1 MAFRA
6 TGDFLHELIIR
17 IAGEDNR
24 DYTTILMGWKKIV
37 GKSVADKAKPVKFE
51 NDVLKVAVTNNI
63 WLQEMI
69 LYKHK
74 IRAKYRNKY
83 GLDIQDIIFFVKT

>member
-6 TGDFLHELIIR
+6 TGDFLYDLIIR
-17 IAGEDNR
+17 IAGEDNK

-37 GKSVADKAKPVKFE
+37 GKSVAEKAKPVKYE
-51 NDVLKVAVTNNI
+51 NNVLKVTVSNNI

-74 IRAKYRNKY
+74 IRAK
-83 GLDIQDIIFFVKT
+83 